1 MRIRLTPIAAAVLAM
16 VSAAAAA
23 EDSSSPTV
31 NTNEGLAYSDY
42 VAFMPGFFKP
52 DKGRFA
58 PNLDR
63 GVQGTGFSFTFLYG
77 NQLTP
82 HWSLEGNIIG
92 STLETCNDCGTNFY
106 QWGGMIDVSYSLWDR
121 RTGTVTPFIFGGV
134 GAMYNDVIPRDKQET
149 TFNGEAGLGLVTK
162 ELYHGIRLRAQ
173 AQYIH
178 DTFQSGQNDY
188 RASLGIEVPLG
199 KVVEHV
205 VEVPAPM
212 PPVMTPLAKEIPRP
226 WVDSDGDGVDDEHD
240 LCPNTPHGLK
250 VDAHGCVIP
259 GQQIELNGVTFEF
272 NKARLMVNAQT
283 ILDTIAPAFTGQPNL
298 RVEIAGHTDSI
309 GSAAAN
315 LKLSQARAEAV
326 RNYLISRGA
335 KPEQVSAKGYGK
347 TQPLISPERTGEDRE
362 RNRRVEF
369 RILEK

>member
-1 MRIRLTPIAAAVLAM
+1 MRIRLAPIAAAVLAM

-23 EDSSSPTV
+23 QDDAQPVPRIE
-31 NTNEGLAYSDY
+31 EGLAFSDY
-42 VAFMPGFFKP
+42 IAFMPGFFGA
-52 DKGRFA
+52 DKHRVA
-58 PNLDR
+58 ADNVTR
-63 GVQGTGFSFTFLYG
+63 SQGTGFSFTFLYG
-77 NQLTP
+77 DQLTE
-82 HWSLEGNIIG
+82 HWSVEGNVIG
-92 STLETCNDCGTNFY
+92 TTIETCNGCGTNFY
-106 QWGGMIDVSYSLWDR
+106 QWGGMIDASFSLWDR
-121 RTGTVTPFIFGGV
+121 RKATVTPFIFGGI
-134 GAMYNDVIPRDKQET
+134 GGMYNDVYPRVRQET

-162 ELYHGIRLRAQ
+162 PIYHDIRLRAQ

-178 DTFQSGQNDY
+178 DTFEGGQNDY
-188 RASLGIEVPLG
+188 RASLGIEIPLG
-199 KVVEHV
+199 RVVQHV
-205 VEVPAPM
+205 VEVPAPL
-212 PPVMTPLAKEIPRP
+212 PPVMTPLVKEVPRP
-226 WVDSDGDGVDDEHD
+226 WIDSDGDGVDDEHD

-283 ILDTIAPAFTGQPNL
+283 ILDTIAPAFLGQPNL

-335 KPEQVSAKGYGK
+335 KPEQVSARGYGK
-347 TQPLISPERTGEDRE
+347 TQPLISPERTAEDRE

-369 RILEK
+369 RILDK